1 MTKSVG
7 NSGSGAAAAT
17 ARALSPRAQ
26 IEQTLSISATAE
38 LACAELSKIF
48 RVQPAEIALM
58 RVEKDVLN
66 FLFPVELKAAGF
78 IPLSSS
84 KAVAARTAT
93 TRKVELFNNFVI
105 VQHANVFET
114 IKLATLGQSDAPGAN
129 VIQKLMSTPIIDP
142 KHQVLGVVQVCRKGT
157 TQEDAGSDFT
167 LNDLQNLE
175 LAAKILGKL
184 PFMRAVAH

>member
-17 ARALSPRAQ
+17 ARALSPLAQ

-66 FLFPVELKAAGF
+66 FLFPVELQAAGF
-78 IPLSSS
+78 VPLSSS
-84 KAVAARTAT
+84 KAVAARTAS
-93 TRKVELFNNFVI
+93 TRKVELFNNFMI

-114 IKLATLGQSDAPGAN
+114 IKLSTLGQSNAPGAN
-129 VIQKLMSTPIIDP
+129 TIQKLMTAPVVDA
-142 KHQVLGVVQVCRKGT
+142 HHNVVGVLQ
-157 TQEDAGSDFT
+157 
-167 LNDLQNLE
+167 
-175 LAAKILGKL
+175 
-184 PFMRAVAH
+184 